1 MNIQKLGPEEK
12 SERLKPEQLISTN
25 NAVDYDTPQIISP
38 PIIIALGILGVGVS
52 SLFVWSVTYQL
63 PITASGAGLI
73 YQGPQLVAVNA
84 ASGGRLTKLNTS
96 IGSQVYKGFEL
107 ATLDANKEEV
117 MFYEAKQQQAL
128 ANSNSSLA
136 SNLIPKELK
145 QQIDSNKK
153 QLGDTERN
161 ITQQKSI
168 LDKQLQNLTEY
179 KKLAKNGYV
188 SSVELLTYQ
197 EKAASLEN
205 TIGQSEA
212 QLNSLIA
219 KRDSNRRELA
229 NSLNASRSTLANANA
244 TAKVRRYGLQ
254 MARKLSSP
262 INGTV
267 VQITTWPGSVVE
279 EGQELF
285 VLSEKKGKLTTSF
298 LITGSDAGRIKP
310 GDQALISPSS
320 APPQRF
326 GYIKGIVRKV
336 SPFPTNQ
343 AAFGSLI
350 GSQSLAQL
358 VFASQES
365 KLPFLVQI
373 DPVYSN
379 ANLAWS
385 GSSGPPWPIVSGS
398 VAEVKVIYQSRL
410 PITYVIPWIK
420 NATGLSNF

>member
-1 MNIQKLGPEEK
+1 MNIQKLDPEEK

-38 PIIIALGILGVGVS
+38 PIIIALGILGAGVS

-84 ASGGRLTKLNTS
+84 ASSGRLTKLHTS
-96 IGSQVYKGFEL
+96 IGSLVYKGFEL

-145 QQIDSNKK
+145 QQINSNKK
-153 QLGDTERN
+153 QLSDTERN

-179 KKLAKNGYV
+179 QKLAKNGYV

-219 KRDSNRRELA
+219 KRDSSRRELA
-229 NSLNASRSTLANANA
+229 NSLNASRSTLANADA
-244 TAKVRRYGLQ
+244 TAKVRSYGLQ

-267 VQITTWPGSVVE
+267 VQITTWPGRVVE

-298 LITGSDAGRIKP
+298 LITGADAGRIKP

-350 GSQSLAQL
+350 GSQTLAQQI
-358 VFASQES
+358 FSSQES

-379 ANLAWS
+379 GNLAWS

>member
-1 MNIQKLGPEEK
+1 
-12 SERLKPEQLISTN
+12 
-25 NAVDYDTPQIISP
+25 
-38 PIIIALGILGVGVS
+38 
-52 SLFVWSVTYQL
+52 
-63 PITASGAGLI
+63 
-73 YQGPQLVAVNA
+73 
-84 ASGGRLTKLNTS
+84 
-96 IGSQVYKGFEL
+96 
-107 ATLDANKEEV
+107 
-117 MFYEAKQQQAL
+117 
-128 ANSNSSLA
+128 
-136 SNLIPKELK
+136 
-145 QQIDSNKK
+145 
-153 QLGDTERN
+153 
-161 ITQQKSI
+161 
-168 LDKQLQNLTEY
+168 
-179 KKLAKNGYV
+179 
-188 SSVELLTYQ
+188 LLTYQ

-244 TAKVRRYGLQ
+244 TAKVRSYGLQ

>member
-1 MNIQKLGPEEK
+1 MNNQISNPEEK
-12 SERLKPEQLISTN
+12 SNRLKPEQLISTN
-25 NAVDYDTPQIISP
+25 SDINYDTPQIISP
-38 PIIIALGILGVGVS
+38 PVTIAVGILGAGVS
-52 SLFVWSVTYQL
+52 GLFIWSVTYQL

-84 ASGGRLTKLNTS
+84 ASSGRLTRLNAS
-96 IGSQVYKGFEL
+96 IGSQVNKGFEL
-107 ATLDANKEEV
+107 AILDANKEEV
-117 MFYEAKQQQAL
+117 MLYEAKQQQEL

-153 QLGDTERN
+153 QLSDTERN
-161 ITQQKSI
+161 ITQQKAI
-168 LDKQLQNLTEY
+168 LNKQLQNLIEY
-179 KKLAKNGYV
+179 QKLATNGYV

-197 EKAASLEN
+197 EKAASLEK

-212 QLNSLIA
+212 ELNSLIA

-229 NSLNASRSTLANANA
+229 NNLNETRSNLANADA
-244 TAKVRRYGLQ
+244 TAKVRSYKLK
-254 MARKLSSP
+254 MARSLKSP
-262 INGTV
+262 INGMV
-267 VQITTWPGSVVE
+267 VQITTWPGSVVT
-279 EGQELF
+279 EGQEMF

-298 LITGSDAGRIKP
+298 LITGADAGRIRP
-310 GDQALISPSS
+310 GNQALISPSS

-343 AAFGSLI
+343 AAYGSLI
-350 GSQSLAQL
+350 GSQSLAQQ
-358 VFASQES
+358 VFSSQES
-365 KLPFLVQI
+365 KLPFLVEI
-373 DPVYSN
+373 EPIYSN
-379 ANLAWS
+379 GHLAWS
-385 GSSGPPWPIVSGS
+385 GSSGPPWQIVSGS

-410 PITYVIPWIK
+410 PITYVIPWLK